1 MGRVQ
6 AFRYG
11 SIDLLVRL
19 DHDGRMVYLLR
30 DDETVGAQFTFDE
43 AALVVDAVHDA
54 IVRRVDAD
62 GRIVDSERVRHLR
75 VVVHTDGRERDG
87 VPYVAYQYQVGDGPT
102 WTRTDAREWLDSM
115 DAFLLET
122 EDESG
127 RPTVSAAT
135 TAPAARAPLRVV
147 AGD

>member
-11 SIDLLVRL
+11 SFDWLVRL
-19 DHDGRMVYLLR
+19 DHDARMVYLLR
-30 DDETVGAQFTFDE
+30 DDESEGARFTFDE

-54 IVRRVDAD
+54 IVRRVDGD
-62 GRIVDSERVRHLR
+62 GRIIDSERVRHLR
-75 VVVHTDGRERDG
+75 VCVHTDERERDG
-87 VPYVAYQYQVGDGPT
+87 VPYVAYQYTVGDGPI

-127 RPTVSAAT
+127 RATVPTAT

-147 AGD
+147 AGE